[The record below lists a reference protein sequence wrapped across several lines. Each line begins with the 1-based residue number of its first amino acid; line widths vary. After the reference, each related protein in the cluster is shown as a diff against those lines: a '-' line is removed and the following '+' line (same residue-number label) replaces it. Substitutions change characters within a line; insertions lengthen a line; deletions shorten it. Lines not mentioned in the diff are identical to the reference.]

1 MNLDRDRLTRLRKEH
16 PIFFWGTGAML
27 LVLLAATVAVGVRVP
42 MYMAEARG
50 LDERMSETERE
61 MRDRILNSRARRS
74 ELAVA
79 LLKRELNLRSLEEK
93 EIHLA
98 IDTENSTLSLRHGA
112 ATLREVP
119 VAVGPDSVVRA
130 PDGRTWR
137 IIRAL
142 GERHVADKQ
151 TSPTY
156 AVPEWVYVGRGE
168 PVPPEGDR
176 RVAGALGRYLLKL
189 DDGTEIYSDPETGPF
204 VDGVKPGAFAVAES
218 DLKAIFKAVRAQTPV
233 YIY

>member
-1 MNLDRDRLTRLRKEH
+1 MRLETDRLARLRKEH
-16 PIFFWGTGAML
+16 PVFFWGTGAML
-27 LVLLAATVAVGVRVP
+27 LLLLTATLAVAVRVP
-42 MYMAEARG
+42 MYMSEAREF
-50 LDERMSETERE
+50 DERMTETERE
-61 MRDRILNSRARRS
+61 MRDRILSSRARRS

-79 LLKRELNLRSLEEK
+79 LLKRELSLRSLEEK
-93 EIHLA
+93 ELHLA
-98 IDTENSTLSLRHGA
+98 IDTESSTLALRHGP

-119 VAVGPDSVVRA
+119 VAVGPDSVIRA

-142 GERHVADKQ
+142 GERHLVDKQ

-168 PVPPEGDR
+168 PIPPESER
-176 RVAGALGRYLLKL
+176 RIEGAVGRYLLVL
-189 DDGTEIYSDPETGPF
+189 DDGTEIYSEPERGPF
-204 VDGVKPGAFAVAES
+204 VERVKPGAFAVSEP
-218 DLKAIFKAVRAQTPV
+218 DLQAIFEAVGSQTPV